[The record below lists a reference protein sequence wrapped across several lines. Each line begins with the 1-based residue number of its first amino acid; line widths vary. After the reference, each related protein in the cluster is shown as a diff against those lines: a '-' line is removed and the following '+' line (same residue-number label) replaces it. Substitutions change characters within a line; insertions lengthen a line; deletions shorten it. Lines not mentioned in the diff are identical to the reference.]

1 MRFIIIISA
10 SIIYLQGCHNK
21 EKKLSDFQ
29 YLTDSLSQENNF
41 LKAKLN
47 ASEDSKTGIESLQAN
62 KSRSDSSLQV
72 YTLVGSFV
80 GASLYDCFHLS
91 FKDTSGAIR
100 DFDSPD
106 NTYGMD
112 IFDRSSSLRLKKEIP
127 KKRFRI
133 WCATLKG
140 IDCRDAD
147 SYHPDSPKAYIDMP
161 TIIKMQE
168 LR

>member
-1 MRFIIIISA
+1 MRFIFIVSA
-10 SIIYLQGCHNK
+10 CIVCLQGCYNK
-21 EKKLSDFQ
+21 EKNLTDFQ
-29 YLTDSLSQENNF
+29 NLTDSLSQENNF

-47 ASEDSKTGIESLQAN
+47 ASEDCKNGIESQQGN
-62 KSRSDSSLQV
+62 ESRSDSSLLV
-72 YTLVGSFV
+72 CTLVGSFV
-80 GASLYDCFHLS
+80 DASLYDCFHLS

-106 NTYGMD
+106 NIYGMD
-112 IFDRSSSLRLKKEIP
+112 IFDRSSSLRLKKGIP

-133 WCATLKG
+133 WYVTLKG

-147 SYHPDSPKAYIDMP
+147 SYHPDSPKVYIDMP
-161 TIIKMQE
+161 TIIKMEE